1 VLAVPPSAL
10 MDELGHGWLRMRS
23 WSLRGLADSR

>member
-10 MDELGHGWLRMRS
+10 MDEIGHGLRSRH
-23 WSLRGLADSR
+23 LRRQALTPDL